1 MPTDDSNPWD
11 GPATDDVVSSRTD
24 QASAAPVRTDSV
36 DSTDAPGTARPSFV
50 APAGPDDERAD
61 QGDGAEAIVGDD
73 EGTDA
78 EDRRRILVIAALAL
92 VAIAALAFFLTRD
105 SDDESADSAG
115 STSTTAGPGAG
126 LATGSGAG
134 AAPVAITGTVDP
146 FTRADTPDGLGD
158 LPNGVPWELLAG
170 GFAIK
175 ANEATLPTPT
185 DDRSFAVV
193 GLGYPDGQAQV
204 RMSKVVDQAGLA
216 FRVKGPFN
224 YFAVVASPEVATWNV
239 VKVVD
244 GKSAQVGN
252 TEQSPVADGTTVGV
266 VLEGDQIQVVV
277 NGRVAGTF
285 NDPDLAGVGQVGLT
299 AKGPAAALARWDDFV
314 GGGPEGKGII
324 SDIPGGGGEGGGSTT
339 APAEGAGG
347 GEGDG
352 GDTDGG

>member
-11 GPATDDVVSSRTD
+11 GPAADDVVSSKTE
-24 QASAAPVRTDSV
+24 QATAAPVRTV
-36 DSTDAPGTARPSFV
+36 PADSTAAPGPTKPSFV
-50 APAGPDDERAD
+50 APPGPDDDRAD
-61 QGDGAEAIVGDD
+61 RDRSAEALGSDD
-73 EGTDA
+73 HVTDADTDA
-78 EDRRRILVIAALAL
+78 EDRRRIIVIAAVAL

-105 SDDESADSAG
+105 SDDESTDTGG
-115 STSTTAGPGAG
+115 STSTTAGPGSAS
-126 LATGSGAG
+126 GSGP
-134 AAPVAITGTVDP
+134 APVAITGTVDP

-175 ANEATLPTPT
+175 ANEATLPTPA
-185 DDRSFAVV
+185 DERSFAVV

-204 RMSKVVDQAGLA
+204 QMPKIVDQAGLA

-244 GKSAQVGN
+244 GKPAQVGN

-277 NGRVAGTF
+277 NGKVAGTF

-299 AKGPAAALARWDDFV
+299 AKGPGAALARWDDFV
-314 GGGPEGKGII
+314 GGGPGGKGII
-324 SDIPGGGGEGGGSTT
+324 SDTPGGGGEGGGSTT